1 MAGVASVP
9 LIDADVYKSLKNGRQ
24 STILSGGIEFEAP
37 IRMSGIDVGM
47 ISGKWTVL
55 SFFFT
60 LFF

>member
-1 MAGVASVP
+1 MP